1 MTSLHVLND
10 VFRFFFLASW
20 VSKTFY
26 GRWGWGRGGHH

>member
-1 MTSLHVLND
+1 MFF
-10 VFRFFFLASW
+10 VFFCFVLASW